1 MTLTAPRTG
10 STSRS
15 DSALLIRDLDEA
27 AFARRY
33 DCDRYTAT
41 VLGNR
46 FDYLV
51 EHMSARLLTGAF
63 SPVLRD
69 FYDLACTVAGPEE
82 LGFPV
87 PAASNGIVLMAGT
100 TIDAVPTMVGEYGAD
115 RLNPGDVLIAN
126 DPYRTGNH
134 NNDLVFT
141 RPVFVDGRIAAFVTL
156 NAHQLDMGGT
166 VPGGF
171 SATKQNVFENGL
183 VLSPRLLVDQGR
195 RVPETWNVIFDNVR
209 MAEVLH
215 PDMMT
220 VCSSLELGES
230 LVRES
235 IERYGLAAFHGAMR
249 YATDV
254 AAERMAVGLAELP
267 DGDWEAEHGIDCDG
281 IDDTESYPVHVAIRK
296 RGSRVEVDFSG
307 THRQARTSV
316 NATAWEVKTAV
327 GVALKYNV
335 DPRGRFN
342 SGLFR
347 SIDLVIPE
355 GSVVSALPPDGAVF
369 LYFEQSQVI
378 LATVLMALEKA
389 LGERAIAGDRAG
401 TNLHTA
407 FGAHPDGTPW
417 VSAMQC
423 GGEIGPF
430 GANRHGDADTQC
442 MSYLANGVAPSV
454 EAVEKESPVVML
466 RHEPVADTAG
476 PGFHRGGNAMLRD
489 TLWLTDAAHSI
500 IELRHRSVTGF
511 GVHGGGHGVNGGV
524 WMFPPDGAGHARVP
538 GTGRDSFAEGTA
550 WAGVVDEQSNAPSSA
565 GRYVYP
571 FGGAN
576 VSTPQSVLRYITN
589 GAGGWGD
596 PLEREP
602 ARVLVDVRDE
612 YVTIEGAARLYGVV
626 VTGDPHD
633 DPEGLAVDEAA
644 TERLRAALRT
654 SGGDAPRASRSL

>member
-1 MTLTAPRTG
+1 MSITTEQELAEHERT
-10 STSRS
+10 RRR
-15 DSALLIRDLDEA
+15 LIRDLDEA
-27 AFARRY
+27 AFRAAY

-69 FYDLACTVAGPEE
+69 FYDLACTIAGPPE
-82 LGFPV
+82 LGYPV

-100 TIDAVPTMVGEYGAD
+100 TIDAVPNMVSEYGVE
-115 RLNPGDVLIAN
+115 RLRPGDVLIAN

-141 RPVFVDGRIAAFVTL
+141 RPVFVGEAIVAFVTL

-183 VLSPRLLVDQGR
+183 VLSPRLLVREGVN
-195 RVPETWNVIFDNVR
+195 VPESWSVIFDNVR
-209 MAEVLH
+209 MAEVLY
-215 PDMMT
+215 PDMLT
-220 VCSSLELGES
+220 VCSSLELGER

-235 IERYGLAAFHGAMR
+235 IDRYGLAAFHGAMR
-249 YATDV
+249 YATDA
-254 AAERMAVGLAELP
+254 AAERMALGMAELP
-267 DGDWEAEHGIDCDG
+267 DGDWEAEHGVDCDG
-281 IDDTESYPVHVAIRK
+281 VDDTETYPVHVAIRK
-296 RGSRVEVDFSG
+296 RGDRIEVDFSG
-307 THRQARTSV
+307 THRQARTSI
-316 NATAWEVKTAV
+316 NATVWEVKTAI
-327 GVALKYNV
+327 GVALKYNF

-347 SIDLVIPE
+347 NIDLIVPE
-355 GSVVSALPPDGAVF
+355 GTVVSALPPDGAVF

-378 LATVLMALEKA
+378 LATALMALERA
-389 LGERAIAGDRAG
+389 LGSRAIAGDRAG

-407 FGAHPDGTPW
+407 FGAWPDGRPW

-423 GGEIGPF
+423 GGEIGPY

-466 RHEPVADTAG
+466 RHEPVPDTAG
-476 PGFHRGGNAMLRD
+476 PGVHRGGNAMLRD
-489 TLWLTDAAHSI
+489 TLWLTGAAHSI

-511 GVHGGGHGVNGGV
+511 GVHGGGSGVNGGV
-524 WMFPPDGAGHARVP
+524 WIFPPDEAGAPTIPSTSRS
-538 GTGRDSFAEGTA
+538 SFAAGTA
-550 WAGVVDEQSNAPSSA
+550 WAGVIDPETNAPSA
-565 GRYVYP
+565 DGEYRYP
-571 FGGAN
+571 FAN
-576 VSTPQSVLRYITN
+576 ANTSAPQSVLRYITN

-596 PLEREP
+596 PLDRDPERV
-602 ARVLVDVRDE
+602 RRDVRDE

-626 VTGDPHD
+626 VVGDPHR
-633 DPEGLAVDEAA
+633 DPEGVRVDDEA
-644 TERLRAALRT
+644 THQLRAGLRST
-654 SGGDAPRASRSL
+654 RP

>member
-1 MTLTAPRTG
+1 MSITAPTQATVPTAATG
-10 STSRS
+10 RR
-15 DSALLIRDLDEA
+15 LIRDLDEA
-27 AFARRY
+27 AFAAHY
-33 DCDRYTAT
+33 GCDRYTAT

-69 FYDLACTVAGPEE
+69 FYDLACTIAGPPE
-82 LGFPV
+82 LGYPV

-100 TIDAVPTMVGEYGAD
+100 TIDAVPTMVQEFGVG

-141 RPVFVDGRIAAFVTL
+141 RPVFVDGTLVAFVTL

-183 VLSPRLLVDQGR
+183 VLSPRLLVQGGVN
-195 RVPETWNVIFDNVR
+195 VPETWNVIFDNVR
-209 MAEVLH
+209 MAEVLY
-215 PDMMT
+215 PDMLT
-220 VCSSLELGES
+220 VCSSLELGER
-230 LVRES
+230 LVQES
-235 IERYGLAAFHGAMR
+235 IERYGLQAFHGSMR
-249 YATDV
+249 YATDA
-254 AAERMAVGLAELP
+254 AAERMALGMAELP
-267 DGDWEAEHGIDCDG
+267 DGDWEAEHGVDCDG
-281 IDDTESYPVHVAIRK
+281 VDDTESYPVHVAIRK
-296 RGSRVEVDFSG
+296 RGDRIEVDFSG
-307 THRQARTSV
+307 THRQARSSI
-316 NATAWEVKTAV
+316 NATVWEVKTAI
-327 GVALKYNV
+327 GVALKYNF

-347 SIDLVIPE
+347 NIDIVIPE
-355 GSVVSALPPDGAVF
+355 GTVVSALPPDGAVF

-378 LATVLMALEKA
+378 LATVLIALEKA

-454 EAVEKESPVVML
+454 EAIEKESPVVML
-466 RHEPVADTAG
+466 RHEPVPDTAG

-500 IELRHRSVTGF
+500 IELRHKSVTGF

-524 WMFPPDGAGHARVP
+524 WIFPPGEGGDAVVP
-538 GTGRDSFAEGTA
+538 GTDSEAFGRGVP
-550 WAGVVDEQSNAPSSA
+550 WAGVIDPASNTPSPD
-565 GRYVYP
+565 GEYIYP
-571 FGGAN
+571 FSGAN
-576 VSTPQSVLRYITN
+576 TSVRQSVLRYITN

-602 ARVLVDVRDE
+602 ERVLRDVRDE

-626 VTGDPHD
+626 VSGDPHE
-633 DPEGLAVDEAA
+633 DPEGLVLETAA
-644 TERLRAALRT
+644 TAALRERLRAVK
-654 SGGDAPRASRSL
+654 P

>member
-1 MTLTAPRTG
+1 MSITAPTQATVPAAATG
-10 STSRS
+10 RR
-15 DSALLIRDLDEA
+15 LIRGLDEA
-27 AFARRY
+27 AFAAHY
-33 DCDRYTAT
+33 GCDRYTAT

-69 FYDLACTVAGPEE
+69 FYDLACTIAGPPE
-82 LGFPV
+82 LGYPV

-100 TIDAVPTMVGEYGAD
+100 TIDAVPTMVQEYGVG

-141 RPVFVDGRIAAFVTL
+141 RPVFVDGALVAFVTL

-183 VLSPRLLVDQGR
+183 VLSPRLLVSGGVN
-195 RVPETWNVIFDNVR
+195 VPETWNVIFDNVR
-209 MAEVLH
+209 MAEVLY
-215 PDMMT
+215 PDMLT
-220 VCSSLELGES
+220 VCSSLELGER
-230 LVRES
+230 LVQES
-235 IERYGLAAFHGAMR
+235 IERYGLEAFHGSMR
-249 YATDV
+249 YATDA
-254 AAERMAVGLAELP
+254 AAERMALGMAELP
-267 DGDWEAEHGIDCDG
+267 DGDWEAEHGVDCDG
-281 IDDTESYPVHVAIRK
+281 VDDTESYPVHVAIRK
-296 RGSRVEVDFSG
+296 RGDRIEVDFSG
-307 THRQARTSV
+307 THRQARSSI
-316 NATAWEVKTAV
+316 NATVWEVKTAI
-327 GVALKYNV
+327 GVALKYNF

-347 SIDLVIPE
+347 NIDIVIPE
-355 GSVVSALPPDGAVF
+355 GTVVSALPPDGAVF

-378 LATVLMALEKA
+378 LATVLIALEKA

-454 EAVEKESPVVML
+454 EAIEKESPVVML
-466 RHEPVADTAG
+466 RHEPVPDTAG

-500 IELRHRSVTGF
+500 IELRHKSVTGF

-524 WMFPPDGAGHARVP
+524 WIFPPADGGEAVVP
-538 GTGRDSFAEGTA
+538 GTGAEAFGRGVP
-550 WAGVVDEQSNAPSSA
+550 WAGVIDPVSNTPSPD
-565 GRYVYP
+565 GDYIYP
-571 FGGAN
+571 FSGAN
-576 VSTPQSVLRYITN
+576 TSVRRSVLRYITN

-602 ARVLVDVRDE
+602 ERVLRDVRDE
-612 YVTIEGAARLYGVV
+612 YVTIEGAAGLYGVV
-626 VTGDPHD
+626 VNGDPHE
-633 DPEGLAVDEAA
+633 DPEGLVLDTAA
-644 TERLRAALRT
+644 TAALRARLRAVK
-654 SGGDAPRASRSL
+654 P

>member
-1 MTLTAPRTG
+1 MSTIDTAPRK
-10 STSRS
+10 RS
-15 DSALLIRDLDEA
+15 LLRDLDVT
-27 AFARRY
+27 AFRERY

-69 FYDLACTVAGPEE
+69 FYDLACTIAGPPE
-82 LGFPV
+82 LGYPV

-100 TIDAVPTMVGEYGAD
+100 TIDAVPNMVEEYGVE
-115 RLNPGDVLIAN
+115 RLHPGDVLIAN

-141 RPVFVDGRIAAFVTL
+141 RPVFRDGRIVAFVTL

-183 VLSPRLLVDQGR
+183 VLSPRLLVNEGVN
-195 RVPETWNVIFDNVR
+195 VPETWSVIFDNVR
-209 MAEVLH
+209 MAEVLY
-215 PDMMT
+215 PDMLT
-220 VCSSLELGES
+220 VCSSLELGET
-230 LVRES
+230 LVNES
-235 IERYGLAAFHGAMR
+235 IDRYGLAAFHGSMR

-254 AAERMAVGLAELP
+254 AAERMAVGMAELP
-267 DGDWEAEHGIDCDG
+267 DGDWEAEHGVDCDG

-296 RGSRVEVDFSG
+296 RGDRIEVDLSG
-307 THRQARTSV
+307 THRQARTSI
-316 NATAWEVKTAV
+316 NATVWEVKTAI
-327 GVALKYNV
+327 GVALKYNF

-347 SIDLVIPE
+347 NIDIVIPE
-355 GSVVSALPPDGAVF
+355 GTVVSALPPDGAVF

-378 LATVLMALEKA
+378 LATALMALEKA
-389 LGERAIAGDRAG
+389 MGERAIAGDRAG

-407 FGAHPDGTPW
+407 FGAWPDGRPW

-423 GGEIGPF
+423 GGEIGPY

-454 EAVEKESPVVML
+454 EAVEKDSPVVML
-466 RHEPVADTAG
+466 RHEPVPDTAG
-476 PGFHRGGNAMLRD
+476 AGLHRGGNAMLRD

-500 IELRHRSVTGF
+500 IELRHKSITGF
-511 GVHGGGHGVNGGV
+511 GVYGGGDGVNGGV
-524 WMFPPDGAGHARVP
+524 WIYPPTGEGASVVP
-538 GTGRDSFAEGTA
+538 GTGADSFRRGTP
-550 WAGVVDEQSNAPSSA
+550 WAGVLDSETHAPA
-565 GRYVYP
+565 RDGEYHYP
-571 FGGAN
+571 FSSAN
-576 VSTPQSVLRYITN
+576 VSTPNSVLRYITN

-596 PLEREP
+596 PLERDP
-602 ARVLVDVRDE
+602 DRVRIDVRDE

-626 VTGDPHD
+626 VTGDPVE
-633 DPEGLAVDEAA
+633 DPEGVAVDEEA
-644 TERLRAALRT
+644 TTALRERLR
-654 SGGDAPRASRSL
+654 SAPQS

>member
-1 MTLTAPRTG
+1 M
-10 STSRS
+10 STTTVHPARR
-15 DSALLIRDLDEA
+15 LLRDLDVA
-27 AFARRY
+27 AFLEQY

-69 FYDLACTVAGPEE
+69 FYDLACTIAGPPE
-82 LGFPV
+82 LAYPV

-100 TIDAVPTMVGEYGAD
+100 TIDAVPNMVAEYGLE
-115 RLNPGDVLIAN
+115 RLRPGDVLIAN

-134 NNDLVFT
+134 NNALVFT
-141 RPVFVDGRIAAFVTL
+141 RPVFRDGAIVAFVTL

-171 SATKQNVFENGL
+171 SARKQNVFENGL
-183 VLSPRLLVDQGR
+183 VLSPRLLVREGVN
-195 RVPETWNVIFDNVR
+195 VPETWGLIFDNVR
-209 MAEVLH
+209 MAEILY
-215 PDMMT
+215 PDMKT
-220 VCSSLELGES
+220 VCSSLELGEQ
-230 LVRES
+230 LVHES
-235 IERYGLAAFHGAMR
+235 IERYGLGAFHGAMR

-254 AAERMAVGLAELP
+254 AAEQMALGLAELP
-267 DGDWEAEHGIDCDG
+267 DGDWEAEHGVDADG

-296 RGSRVEVDFSG
+296 RGDRIEVDFSG
-307 THRQARTSV
+307 THRQARTSI
-316 NATAWEVKTAV
+316 NATVWEVKTAI
-327 GVALKYNV
+327 GVALKYAFA
-335 DPRGRFN
+335 PRGRFN
-342 SGLFR
+342 SGLVR
-347 SIDLVIPE
+347 NIDLVIPE
-355 GSVVSALPPDGAVF
+355 GTVVSALPPDGAVF

-378 LATVLMALEKA
+378 LATVLMALEQA

-407 FGAHPDGTPW
+407 FGAWPDGRPW

-442 MSYLANGVAPSV
+442 MSYLANGVAPSI
-454 EAVEKESPVVML
+454 EAIEKDSPVVML

-476 PGFHRGGNAMLRD
+476 AGFHRGGNAMLRD

-500 IELRHRSVTGF
+500 IELRHKSVTGF
-511 GVHGGGHGVNGGV
+511 GVNGAGSGVNGGV
-524 WMFPPDGAGHARVP
+524 WVYPPVDGEPVIP
-538 GTGRDSFAEGTA
+538 TTGRDSFGGTEA
-550 WAGVVDEQSNAPSSA
+550 WAGVIDPETNAPSKT
-565 GRYVYP
+565 GEYVYP
-571 FGGAN
+571 FANAN
-576 VSTPQSVLRYITN
+576 VSTRSTVLRYITN

-602 ARVLVDVRDE
+602 DRVRVDVRDE

-626 VTGDPHD
+626 VTGDPHE
-633 DPEGLAVDEAA
+633 DPEGVAVDEAA
-644 TERLRAALRT
+644 TDALRAQLKQE
-654 SGGDAPRASRSL
+654 RAA